1 VKLLD
6 AACQRHSLAVEPG
19 SFLGYGAHGRV
30 FKVSNSSEEQYA
42 VKLVLKENDDLQ
54 RESEALQAAY
64 KVCPKHVIRVVH
76 PPEVVHDVGELMGTE
91 VGGFMVTEL
100 GTMVEKDDYKRI
112 IEAMVT
118 LHRSNFTHGDA
129 RVYNVVEVEKSIK
142 WIDFR
147 EAEKIPTDDS
157 NIQQRLDQRL
167 DMITLMKSLL
177 QISQDGDLPD
187 DVRKLVQNYNGNVT
201 DDQIQTIVD
210 EFGTF
215 YASKKIKEM
224 PVLK

>member
-1 VKLLD
+1 MPL
-6 AACQRHSLAVEPG
+6 
-19 SFLGYGAHGRV
+19 
-30 FKVSNSSEEQYA
+30 KVSNSSEEQYA
-42 VKLVLKENDDLQ
+42 VKLVLKENVINLR

-64 KVCPKHVIRVVH
+64 TVCPKHVIRVVH

-112 IEAMVT
+112 IEALVT
-118 LHRSNFTHGDA
+118 LHRFNLTHGDA

-157 NIQQRLDQRL
+157 NNQQRLDMINQQRL

-187 DVRKLVQNYNGNVT
+187 DVLKLVRNYNGNVT

-215 YASKKIKEM
+215 YASKKVKEM
-224 PVLK
+224 PMLK